1 MVLSNCSYYTV
12 IDITKPSR
20 PTARLRQRVEN
31 ELKSK
36 RENLRR
42 LCVSWSGGG
51 GENQYFMRIM
61 VFHRWFY
68 SLIITAKGRNYCL
81 PLDATFHSVFGLK
94 VAAAVRLRRATA
106 TWPIV

>member
-12 IDITKPSR
+12 IDITKPST

-42 LCVSWSGGG
+42 LCVSRSGGG
-51 GENQYFMRIM
+51 GG
-61 VFHRWFY
+61 
-68 SLIITAKGRNYCL
+68 K
-81 PLDATFHSVFGLK
+81 SVFYEDYDFSSVVFL
-94 VAAAVRLRRATA
+94 LL
-106 TWPIV
+106 